1 MVSSVAVSSGPAP
14 APTLCPVGHT
24 TGLRLGRSRFRPNL
38 SIESTQR
45 NRLRRISGSLGGP
58 SEILNSPLGLGN
70 VARSHRVRTISNSS
84 TTSETDNISQC
95 VSAIPTTTVD
105 GQIDSNIPHTSQR
118 ATIPSSADNDSC
130 LPDTGNRNLS
140 SDLHQTSL
148 RKSMP
153 SSTSTQFPEHF
164 TAMR

>member
-1 MVSSVAVSSGPAP
+1 MKCQTPKQTLLAP
-14 APTLCPVGHT
+14 LVNQQVFDYNVPYPYKIHDDYWHRHLYIVNFILPI
-24 TGLRLGRSRFRPNL
+24 GLRIGRSRFRPNL

-58 SEILNSPLGLGN
+58 SEMVNSPLGLGN
-70 VARSHRVRTISNSS
+70 MGRSHRVRTISNSS

-118 ATIPSSADNDSC
+118 
-130 LPDTGNRNLS
+130 
-140 SDLHQTSL
+140 
-148 RKSMP
+148 
-153 SSTSTQFPEHF
+153 
-164 TAMR
+164 